1 MWPANN
7 LIWQAFP
14 PDHQILLFR
23 LYIAMLA
30 VDLKFISC
38 SQNCQHQRNVFFLFF
53 HSRLISFF
61 SLPCRQD
68 GCIWKGNKMWSHV
81 KSFHYLTMIYFTTRT
96 PNSNKM
102 RTKKKTICAVRCWN
116 NVAVQT
122 NTSLWPCVHNFFFTT
137 ELLLLFF
144 FIIYYFYKYDKRIN
158 NVQCPSTRGS
168 CPPEILMKIY
178 LSYIMYVCVK

>member
-102 RTKKKTICAVRCWN
+102 RTKKKQYARWDAEIMLQCK
-116 NVAVQT
+116 QT
-122 NTSLWPCVHNFFFTT
+122 RHYGPASIIFSSPQNCCYSFSL
-137 ELLLLFF
+137 LYII
-144 FIIYYFYKYDKRIN
+144 FINMIK
-158 NVQCPSTRGS
+158 
-168 CPPEILMKIY
+168 E
-178 LSYIMYVCVK
+178 